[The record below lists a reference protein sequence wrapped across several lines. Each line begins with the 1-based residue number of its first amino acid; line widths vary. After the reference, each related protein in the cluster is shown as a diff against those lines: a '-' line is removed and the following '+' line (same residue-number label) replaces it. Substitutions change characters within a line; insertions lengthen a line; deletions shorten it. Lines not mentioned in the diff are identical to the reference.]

1 MKAFIVTLVL
11 LLVLDAVWLFIRSD
25 YHKSFFANVQGSPL
39 TVRWVPAVIVYLLL
53 AFALVSVGNGAKS
66 IKDAALR
73 GGMVGGVMYG
83 FYDATN
89 MATLKGWTW
98 TMAISDTLWGIV
110 GSGLTGVLSYLY
122 LHQ

>member
-66 IKDAALR
+66 LKDAALR

-98 TMAISDTLWGIV
+98 TMAITDTLWGIV